1 MVVVLLKYKERIFD
15 PENNISEAQIIFFMI
30 LPLLSVLSASILIFI
45 KKEKWLFFP
54 FALIL
59 LMLAINNY
67 YSIFIL
73 SGYFI
78 MLWESFNV
86 LSNRP
91 SLPKFWIIYAVVAVL
106 YSAFSHS
113 SIDLIGTN
121 PVDFIIPN
129 LNMVKLNNESVVDA
143 LIKGVSFS
151 ELEAAQRK
159 LDKVNEIPELIEA
172 IKVPLRIAFS
182 MAFVMYLKWLLF
194 QKRLVKEFFPDESE
208 YESAIE
214 DENIPENIEDTEK
227 QRTYSSALK
236 KMKVAQDEY
245 DFTESA
251 EMFASIEGYKN
262 AKLLSEKCRKF
273 SERARI
279 FNNAQERMQKA
290 KTVSEWKEL
299 SNIFASIKG
308 FKNSDDLSK
317 ECLEC
322 ADTLLQANSL
332 RPIQK
337 QKNSAKTQK
346 IILISIIA
354 FVVICSA
361 AGLFVYQQKKA
372 EEELAFREEIRQRE
386 MEREEELRIETVEK
400 EKKIRLETERKK
412 EEEIQEEIRKRNA
425 VPQNLASIAKYL
437 NLYGESKINYAE
449 KCPEQIQQLASALSE
464 RMTYEELLKI
474 INKAPS
480 DLDGKHYTKVSDIA
494 SPQSVA
500 KQKQAHKDYVP
511 ILVNDKTVKKGLEFF
526 DEYRN
531 TILKAYKET
540 GVKPEDILGVLN
552 WESKFGEYKGTFS
565 VYQIFMGQI
574 CYLPEIEQNH
584 FESGAYASNKVM
596 KRPNALKRL
605 EKLKKKSVENMAAL
619 ISMAM
624 DKHFNFYEIQGSWAG
639 AIGIP
644 QFMPSSMNFAA
655 DGDGD
660 GEIDLNNMHDAIF
673 SVATYLEQHGYKE
686 QGPKHAFMAY
696 NPEEMY
702 VRGVSL
708 YSQKI
713 RDAGLTY

>member
-1 MVVVLLKYKERIFD
+1 
-15 PENNISEAQIIFFMI
+15 
-30 LPLLSVLSASILIFI
+30 
-45 KKEKWLFFP
+45 
-54 FALIL
+54 
-59 LMLAINNY
+59 
-67 YSIFIL
+67 
-73 SGYFI
+73 
-78 MLWESFNV
+78 
-86 LSNRP
+86 
-91 SLPKFWIIYAVVAVL
+91 
-106 YSAFSHS
+106 
-113 SIDLIGTN
+113 
-121 PVDFIIPN
+121 
-129 LNMVKLNNESVVDA
+129 
-143 LIKGVSFS
+143 
-151 ELEAAQRK
+151 
-159 LDKVNEIPELIEA
+159 
-172 IKVPLRIAFS
+172 
-182 MAFVMYLKWLLF
+182 
-194 QKRLVKEFFPDESE
+194 
-208 YESAIE
+208 
-214 DENIPENIEDTEK
+214 
-227 QRTYSSALK
+227 
-236 KMKVAQDEY
+236 MKAAQDEY

-262 AKLLSEKCRKF
+262 SKLLAEKCREF

-279 FNNAQERMQKA
+279 FNDAQERMKKA

-308 FKNSDDLSK
+308 FKNSDALSQ

-322 ADTLLQANSL
+322 ADTLLKVNLSQPA
-332 RPIQK
+332 PKPKI
-337 QKNSAKTQK
+337 SAKKQK

-354 FVVICSA
+354 FVVVCSA
-361 AGLFVYQQKKA
+361 AGFFVYQQKQA
-372 EEELAFREEIRQRE
+372 EAERAFLEEIMRRE
-386 MEREEELRIETVEK
+386 MEREEKIRIETERRK
-400 EKKIRLETERKK
+400 EEQLK
-412 EEEIQEEIRKRNA
+412 EEERQREEEARQEEIRKRNA
-425 VPQNLASIAKYL
+425 VPRNLASIAKYL
-437 NLYGESKINYAE
+437 NLYGESKTNYAE
-449 KCPEQIQQLASALSE
+449 KCPEQIQALASALSE

-526 DEYRN
+526 DEYRD
-531 TILKAYKET
+531 TILKAYRET

-584 FESGAYASNKVM
+584 FESGAYASSKVM

-619 ISMAM
+619 ITMAM

-708 YSQKI
+708 YSKKI
-713 RDAGLTY
+713 REAGLTY